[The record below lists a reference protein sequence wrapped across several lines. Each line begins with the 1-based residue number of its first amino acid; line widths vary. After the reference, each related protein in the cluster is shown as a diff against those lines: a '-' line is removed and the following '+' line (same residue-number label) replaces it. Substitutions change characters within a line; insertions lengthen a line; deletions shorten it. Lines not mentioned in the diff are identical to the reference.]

1 MTKMDI
7 DRLSEAEL
15 VDLLHRIVERLRFLE
30 QMRAHAQM
38 LDFSIGDRV
47 CIELGSQGL
56 IEGILTRYTPTM
68 RTSSGSPTST
78 PMARP
83 GSRQTGH
90 RLAHRGP
97 EPWVCIGFTN
107 KTIASPISTNRRL
120 GTRFELAQKAPHAP
134 DETLVRPQHFLPHP
148 GVLRTQS

>member
-68 RTSSGSPTST
+68 RTSSESPTST

-83 GSRQTGH
+83 GSAMT
-90 RLAHRGP
+90 
-97 EPWVCIGFTN
+97 
-107 KTIASPISTNRRL
+107 
-120 GTRFELAQKAPHAP
+120 
-134 DETLVRPQHFLPHP
+134 
-148 GVLRTQS
+148 